1 MRCRARSLLALFL
14 AGGLLAQGTINPT
27 LLRVAADEAT
37 SPARSAG
44 SAGLVAK
51 VRGSVVWVA
60 VEVDRAAGNFFA
72 RASSGVIVDP
82 SGLVVTWGHLVQEVV
97 DDRDRRL
104 LVQLDDA
111 ANTQLPATIVRVDAG
126 SGLALLRVV
135 PPAGGLQA
143 AVVGGDTVAP
153 GEPVLVLARPQGKE
167 MLAWAGVASASLA
180 SVTLHGRA
188 FAPAE
193 LILTDTRNDERGDGA
208 PVFDAQ
214 GRLSGLYAS
223 EHVLRDR
230 PEPTLEELKM
240 PSFGVVVPAGR
251 LRRAFAAEFA
261 AVANPTLQR
270 AAPAGPEH
278 QQVTAVRAI
287 APSVVSVWAGDGE
300 WPQLGSN
307 DPGGVV
313 RRPGLGSGVVL
324 SRTGL
329 VVANAHVV
337 DVGPVRV
344 RLADGR
350 TFAASVV
357 KKSSAYNLALL
368 QLELPTGVA
377 LQAADC
383 NGDGDAI
390 LGEVVLAVGNPL
402 GSQVVVTAGVVSAL
416 RLRDGSRIQADAN
429 LGNQNGGGAVVA
441 VNGRLLG
448 IGDAGVV
455 DPVDVQYAMR
465 GDRVSAETN
474 LSTFVSIARV
484 RKAFAEALAKAP
496 PDEPVRARS
505 VTAEAERRKRESA
518 LTAMVANC
526 AGAMLNVYIAK
537 NMAVPKETDLF
548 PPEPQW
554 QKLFQGSGVIID
566 PSGLAISNWHVV
578 DEATRPDGSMVADH
592 KVTALAFGGKEYAAK
607 VLSISREHD
616 LSLLQLE
623 LAAGQTVPAV
633 QFGSSEALSLGEA
646 VAAIGNPHGQEN
658 SITFGVVTAKGQS
671 TRVRGR
677 HAKLE
682 PLIETDAAINGG
694 NSGGA
699 LLDLN
704 GRLVGINTA
713 GGGTFNNK
721 GFAIEVDHVRRQVL
735 TLLFAAYKLRSPDLG
750 LRVIDDDGK
759 VLVLDTDLRGPAA
772 EAGVRSG
779 DRIVALNDT
788 PITWSPGWA
797 MQLLQQQPGADV
809 TLHLERGGA
818 PMALRVK
825 PLPAAAWA
833 VVRQSGLLVRD
844 FAFAENPD
852 RVQAAAIAFHRQTTG
867 DAQGTPP
874 SLPEQMVVV
883 DRVFPGEQPV
893 ETDVRAG
900 DFVLAVELLSEGGGE
915 AIRQVVTGVE
925 ALRDLWNDR
934 KLGDYDGLKWKCWIA
949 RGAEVKQ
956 VEIRSRRLFW

>member
-1 MRCRARSLLALFL
+1 MVCRASSLLPLFV
-14 AGGLLAQGTINPT
+14 AGTLCAQGTVNPT
-27 LLRVAADEAT
+27 LLRAAGDEAV

-44 SAGLVAK
+44 TAGLVAK
-51 VRGSVVWVA
+51 VRNSVVWVA
-60 VEVDRAAGNFFA
+60 VEVDRTAGNFFA
-72 RASSGVIVDP
+72 RASSGVIVDA
-82 SGLVVTWGHLVQEVV
+82 SGLIVTWGHLVQEVV
-97 DDRDRRL
+97 DASDRRL

-111 ANTQLPATIVRVDAG
+111 ANTQLPATIVRVDEG

-135 PPAGGLQA
+135 PPPAGLQA
-143 AVVGGDTVAP
+143 AAIGADMVSP
-153 GEPVLVLARPQGKE
+153 GEPVLVLGRPHGKE

-193 LILTDTRNDERGDGA
+193 LFLADTRNDERGDGA
-208 PVFDAQ
+208 PVFDAH
-214 GRLSGLYAS
+214 GRLAGLYAS
-223 EHVLRDR
+223 EHVLRDK
-230 PEPTLEELKM
+230 PEPTLAELKM

-261 AVANPTLQR
+261 PAANPTLHKVG
-270 AAPAGPEH
+270 PAEPEH
-278 QQVTAVRAI
+278 RQVTAVRAI
-287 APSVVSVWAGDGE
+287 APTVVSVWCGGGE
-300 WPQLGSN
+300 WPQLGGK

-313 RRPGLGSGVVL
+313 RRAGLGSGVVL

-329 VVANAHVV
+329 VVTNAHFV
-337 DVGPVRV
+337 DVGPPRV

-350 TFAASVV
+350 TFAASIVE
-357 KKSSAYNLALL
+357 KLSANNLALL
-368 QLELPTGVA
+368 QLELPTGDA

-383 NGDGDAI
+383 NGNGDAI
-390 LGEVVLAVGNPL
+390 LGEVVLAIGNPL

-429 LGNQNGGGAVVA
+429 LGNQNGGGAVVD
-441 VNGRLLG
+441 VSGRLLG
-448 IGDAGVV
+448 IGDAGAV
-455 DPVDVQYAMR
+455 DPIELQYGMR
-465 GDRVSAETN
+465 GDRVTTETN
-474 LSTFVSIARV
+474 LSTFVAIARV
-484 RKAFAEALAKAP
+484 RKLFAEALAKAGA
-496 PDEPVRARS
+496 DEPIRARL
-505 VTAEAERRKRESA
+505 VTAAAERKQRETA
-518 LTAMVANC
+518 LTAMVNKC

-537 NMAVPKETDLF
+537 NTAVAKETDLF
-548 PPEPQW
+548 PPEPRW
-554 QKLFQGSGVIID
+554 RKLSQGSGVIID
-566 PSGLAISNWHVV
+566 PTGLAISNWHVV

-592 KVTALAFGGKEYAAK
+592 KVTALAFGGKEYPAR

-623 LAAGQTVPAV
+623 LEAGQTVPAV
-633 QFGSSEALSLGEA
+633 EFGSSEALALGEA

-658 SITFGVVTAKGQS
+658 SITFGVVTAKGQN

-699 LLDLN
+699 LLDMN

-721 GFAIEVDHVRRQVL
+721 GFAIEVDHVRKQVL
-735 TLLFAAYKLRSPDLG
+735 TLLLAAYKLRSPDLG

-759 VLVLDTDLRGPAA
+759 VLVMDTDLRGAAA

-797 MQLLQQQPGADV
+797 MQLLQQVPGV
-809 TLHLERGGA
+809 EMTLHLERGGA
-818 PMALRVK
+818 PMAIRVK
-825 PLPAAAWA
+825 PHSAAAWA

-844 FAFAENPD
+844 FAFAEDPD

-867 DAQGTPP
+867 DAQGAPA
-874 SLPEQMVVV
+874 SIPEQVVV
-883 DRVFPGEQPV
+883 VERVFPGEQPA
-893 ETDVRAG
+893 EADVQAS
-900 DFVLAVELLSEGGGE
+900 DFLLAVELLREDGGE
-915 AIRQVVTGVE
+915 AVRQVVTGVE
-925 ALRDLWNDR
+925 AVRDLWNDR
-934 KLGDYDGLKWKCWIA
+934 RLGDYDGLKWRCWIA